1 MDIYQLT
8 ILWII
13 IGLIIFPINLIY
25 KAPYGRHTSKKWG
38 VSIDNKLGWII
49 MELPALLVCPAI
61 YFYFKIDFDI
71 SIMFICLWIIHY
83 FNRTIIFPFRIKTKG
98 KKMPDISKFKSVSV
112 SMDTHSKLLS
122 LAQNRF
128 EVPVSVQ
135 KVIEFLLEKE
145 IKKKNGRSNGK
156 ARR

>member
-1 MDIYQLT
+1 
-8 ILWII
+8 
-13 IGLIIFPINLIY
+13 
-25 KAPYGRHTSKKWG
+25 
-38 VSIDNKLGWII
+38 
-49 MELPALLVCPAI
+49 
-61 YFYFKIDFDI
+61 
-71 SIMFICLWIIHY
+71 
-83 FNRTIIFPFRIKTKG
+83 
-98 KKMPDISKFKSVSV
+98 MPDISKFKSVSV
-112 SMDTHSKLLS
+112 SMDTHSKLLN